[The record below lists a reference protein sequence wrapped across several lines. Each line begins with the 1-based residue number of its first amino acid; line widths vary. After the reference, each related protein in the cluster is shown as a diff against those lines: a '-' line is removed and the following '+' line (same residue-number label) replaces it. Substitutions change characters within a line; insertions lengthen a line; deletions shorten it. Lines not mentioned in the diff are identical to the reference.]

1 MKELNRE
8 ELKFVVKSGKKVF
21 RSILILVVVI
31 VVVVILMIK
40 LKINI

>member
-8 ELKFVVKSGKKVF
+8 ELKFVVNSGKKVF
-21 RSILILVVVI
+21 RAILIT
-31 VVVVILMIK
+31 VVVVVFVTLVCK

>member
-31 VVVVILMIK
+31 VVVILMIK